1 MAAWGGV
8 GRRVAVA
15 GRGVWLGVGCGWAWG
30 VACGG
35 VVELDGEIGVG
46 GGCGVGVFARGR
58 VGVWRA
64 GWCGG
69 GLLLTALS

>member
-1 MAAWGGV
+1 VGRVAAWGG
-8 GRRVAVA
+8 G
-15 GRGVWLGVGCGWAWG
+15 WLVRGWAWG
-30 VACGG
+30 VACWG